1 MSFLSSKFKRV
12 SYAGLL
18 YGTIA
23 GLIASWSIS
32 TAIAIAEVVLGLK
45 ISTFYSILGLSSGLT
60 DNYVSAAYLGF
71 GLHIITGTI
80 LGAVVGYIITRLKES
95 IILKRYKGTL
105 IGMAGW
111 YCNMVGF
118 IFADNCIINSAIYQL
133 YSHRTCSGFTQAD
146 LI

>member
-32 TAIAIAEVVLGLK
+32 TAIAIAEMVLGLK
-45 ISTFYSILGLSSGLT
+45 ISRFYSILGLSSGLT
-60 DNYVSAAYLGF
+60 DNYVSAPYLGF

-105 IGMAGW
+105 IGMA
-111 YCNMVGF
+111 V
-118 IFADNCIINSAIYQL
+118 QVL
-133 YSHRTCSGFTQAD
+133 
-146 LI
+146 